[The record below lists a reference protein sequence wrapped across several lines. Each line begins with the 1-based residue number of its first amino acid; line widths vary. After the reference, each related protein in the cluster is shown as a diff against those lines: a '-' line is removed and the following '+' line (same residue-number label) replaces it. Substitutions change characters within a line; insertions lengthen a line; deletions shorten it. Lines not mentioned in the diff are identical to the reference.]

1 MGVSRGNMSQKSI
14 SSFFARSVQKKPE
27 EKKIKDD
34 TEENPAKTKAC
45 QDNSSSTLSAKHSG
59 GIGTNS
65 DEESKEN
72 SKVLANKSDTEE
84 QTLSK
89 DGTPPLRKTARNPA
103 FKRKSESTCDSNKRK
118 KEDDNQN
125 EESKITTENKK
136 DGINETSKASKEEKS
151 KAIKEEKSKAIKEEK
166 SKAIK

>member
-1 MGVSRGNMSQKSI
+1 MG
-14 SSFFARSVQKKPE
+14 P
-27 EKKIKDD
+27 
-34 TEENPAKTKAC
+34 
-45 QDNSSSTLSAKHSG
+45 TLSAKHSG
-59 GIGTNS
+59 GNGTNS

-103 FKRKSESTCDSNKRK
+103 FKRKSESTCGSNKRK

-125 EESKITTENKK
+125 EECKITTENKK
-136 DGINETSKASKEEKS
+136 DVMNETSQEEKSKASKEEKS
-151 KAIKEEKSKAIKEEK
+151 KASKEEKSKKKK
-166 SKAIK
+166 S

>member
-1 MGVSRGNMSQKSI
+1 MGQKASIVSRGNMSQKSI
-14 SSFFARSVQKKPE
+14 SSFFARSAPKKPE

-59 GIGTNS
+59 GNGTNS

-118 KEDDNQN
+118 EEDDNKQK
-125 EESKITTENKK
+125 EESKITTESKK
-136 DGINETSKASKEEKS
+136 DVMNE
-151 KAIKEEKSKAIKEEK
+151 
-166 SKAIK
+166 